1 MGKISEILQAA
12 QALAKTHN
20 LPYEGALLPYE
31 AHVLM
36 GEAPAARLVDV
47 RSQAERDLV
56 GVIPGA
62 INIEWQVYP
71 GWSLSP
77 HFLTQLKQQVDHESL
92 VMFICRSGARSHHAA
107 AAASRAGYAD
117 CYNVLEGFEGDLDK
131 AIRQRN
137 KLNGWRA
144 AGLPWEQS

>member
-1 MGKISEILQAA
+1 MGKITEILQAA
-12 QALAKTHN
+12 QARAKNLN
-20 LPYEGALLPYE
+20 LPYVGALLPYE

-36 GEAPAARLVDV
+36 GEVPAAKLVDV

-56 GVIPGA
+56 GVIPGT

-71 GWSLSP
+71 GWALSP
-77 HFLTQLKQQVDHESL
+77 NFLIQLKQQLDHESL
-92 VMFICRSGARSHHAA
+92 AMFICRSGARSHHAA
-107 AAASRAGYAD
+107 VAATQAGYAD

-131 AIRQRN
+131 SARQRN

-144 AGLPWEQS
+144 AGLPWVQS

>member
-1 MGKISEILQAA
+1 MGKITEILQAA
-12 QALAKTHN
+12 QARAKGFN
-20 LPYEGALLPYE
+20 VPYQGALLPYE
-31 AHVLM
+31 AHILM
-36 GEAPAARLVDV
+36 GEAPSAKLIDV

-56 GVIPGA
+56 GMIPGA

-77 HFLTQLKQQVDHESL
+77 NFLTQLKQQVDHESL

-107 AAASRAGYAD
+107 MAANRVGYAD

-131 AIRQRN
+131 AARQRN

>member
-1 MGKISEILQAA
+1 MGKITEILQTA
-12 QALAKTHN
+12 QARANGLD

-36 GEAPAARLVDV
+36 TEAPAARLVDV

-62 INIEWQVYP
+62 INIEWQIYP
-71 GWSLSP
+71 GWALSP
-77 HFLTQLKQQVDHESL
+77 HFLTQFKQQVDHESL
-92 VMFICRSGARSHHAA
+92 AMFICRSGARSHHAA
-107 AAASRAGYAD
+107 MAAARAGYAG

-131 AIRQRN
+131 SVRQRN

-144 AGLPWEQS
+144 AGLPWVQS

>member
-1 MGKISEILQAA
+1 MGKITEILQAA
-12 QALAKTHN
+12 QTRAKSFN
-20 LPYEGALLPYE
+20 LHYEGALLPYE

-36 GEAPAARLVDV
+36 TEAPSAQLVDV
-47 RSQAERDLV
+47 RSQAERDLI
-56 GVIPGA
+56 GTIPKT
-62 INIEWQVYP
+62 INIEWQAYP
-71 GWSLSP
+71 GWALNA
-77 HFLTQLKQQVDHESL
+77 HFLTQLKQQADHESL
-92 VMFICRSGARSHHAA
+92 IMFICRSGARSHHAA
-107 AAASRAGYAD
+107 MAATQAGYAN